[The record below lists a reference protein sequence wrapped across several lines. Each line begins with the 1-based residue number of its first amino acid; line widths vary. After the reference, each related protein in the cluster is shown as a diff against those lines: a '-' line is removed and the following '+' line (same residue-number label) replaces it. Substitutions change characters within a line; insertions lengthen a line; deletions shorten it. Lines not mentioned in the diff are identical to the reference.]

1 MTTDYSMLFKPVTIP
16 FLAPET
22 GMMLKDQHLDDTS
35 TIPQQLGNWWAI
47 NFLKIAA
54 HQVLKI
60 VCAPVVFVVLL
71 IIPSL
76 ASKES
81 IPLKCDG
88 ILLIVFG
95 TPDPSQLNIVI

>member
-1 MTTDYSMLFKPVTIP
+1 
-16 FLAPET
+16 
-22 GMMLKDQHLDDTS
+22 MMLKDQHLDDTS
-35 TIPQQLGNWWAI
+35 IIPQQVGNWWAI

-60 VCAPVVFVVLL
+60 VCAPVVIVVLL

-76 ASKES
+76 ASKEP

-95 TPDPSQLNIVI
+95 TPDPSQLNIVV